1 MGESDDI
8 LKDYIKKEE
17 LIDVLDMAIK
27 ATGQYDEFTTGFS
40 NGLLYIKAVI
50 TDKEQTYFKV
60 PDKTKK
66 NGKPYYELVVC
77 PVCNEIFPKHRIDH
91 IYCSKKCWNKANKL
105 RNEGY

>member
-1 MGESDDI
+1 MSKNDN
-8 LKDYIKKEE
+8 IKKEE

-40 NGLLYIKAVI
+40 NGLLYVKAVI

-60 PDKTKK
+60 PEKTKK

-77 PVCNEIFPKHRIDH
+77 PVCNSIFPKHRIDH
-91 IYCSKKCWNKANKL
+91 IYCSRKCRNKAIKL
-105 RNEGY
+105 KNEGY